1 MDPKYVGL
9 GLVLAVI
16 GVYGVVSYAASLRK
30 HEIGIRMALAADQRD
45 VLSLVLGQGVRL
57 VVAGVLAGL
66 AATLAA
72 TRVIGVFLYI
82 NATDPLT
89 FAGVTLLLAAT
100 ALWACY
106 IPARRAV
113 RVDPMV
119 ALRHE

>member
-1 MDPKYVGL
+1 
-9 GLVLAVI
+9 
-16 GVYGVVSYAASLRK
+16 
-30 HEIGIRMALAADQRD
+30 MALAADQRD